1 MPYIVQPGD
10 TLYTIAQK
18 LNTTVEILLAANNL
32 PNSYFIYPGQLLEI
46 PERYETEQLGF
57 YYIVQPGDSLYRIAQ
72 RFNVPLNELIRVNQI
87 PPPYI
92 IYPGQKIFVPGVEP
106 PKPPPGGQVYI
117 VQPGDTLYS
126 IAEKFNLPLD
136 SIIRL
141 NNIPRPDLIYPGQR
155 LILPAL
161 PSSFQEE
168 P

>member
-18 LNTTVEILLAANNL
+18 FNTTVEALLAANRL
-32 PNSYFIYPGQLLEI
+32 SSSFLIYPGQLLEI
-46 PERYETEQLGF
+46 PKECENRQLGF

-72 RFNVPLNELIRVNQI
+72 RFNVPLSELIRVNQI
-87 PPPYI
+87 PPPYTI
-92 IYPGQKIFVPGVEP
+92 FPGQRIFVPGVEA

-117 VQPGDTLYS
+117 VQPGDTLFS
-126 IAEKFNLPLD
+126 IAEKFNVPLD

-161 PSSFQEE
+161 PASSQEE

>member
-1 MPYIVQPGD
+1 MTYIAQPGD
-10 TLYTIAQK
+10 TLYTIAQRF
-18 LNTTVEILLAANNL
+18 NTSAEAIMAANNRL
-32 PNSYFIYPGQLLEI
+32 NSYLIYPGQLLEI
-46 PERYETEQLGF
+46 PEEPESEQLGY

-72 RFNVPLNELIRVNQI
+72 RFNIPLKELIRVNQI
-87 PPPYI
+87 PPPYT
-92 IYPGQKIFVPGVEP
+92 IYPGQRIFLPGVEP
-106 PKPPPGGQVYI
+106 PKPPPEGQVYI

-155 LILPAL
+155 LILPAV
-161 PSSFQEE
+161 PSSFQQE